1 MDGTPQIV
9 YGNCMLDRLNMT
21 ATTRRLLSAALLCLS
36 VILSQ
41 MAHASVPSIPMHDAQ
56 AQSMVVDVDA
66 APAHEH
72 QASGHA
78 HGDRD
83 DGSSKAGDH
92 TGPSD
97 TKCASHCPSVFV
109 PIETDADHRDLTRQ
123 DAVQPAHASLS
134 GLPGTTAD
142 RPPRT

>member
-1 MDGTPQIV
+1 M
-9 YGNCMLDRLNMT
+9 
-21 ATTRRLLSAALLCLS
+21 TRRLLSAVLLCLS

-41 MAHASVPSIPMHDAQ
+41 MAHAGVPSIPMHDAQ
-56 AQSMVVDVDA
+56 AVQSMTIEADKASV
-66 APAHEH
+66 HEH
-72 QASGHA
+72 QASGHV

-83 DGSSKAGDH
+83 NGSPKAGDH

-109 PIETDADHRDLTRQ
+109 PIETDADYRDLTRQ
-123 DAVQPAHASLS
+123 DAAQLVHASLA
-134 GLPGTTAD
+134 GLSGTTAD